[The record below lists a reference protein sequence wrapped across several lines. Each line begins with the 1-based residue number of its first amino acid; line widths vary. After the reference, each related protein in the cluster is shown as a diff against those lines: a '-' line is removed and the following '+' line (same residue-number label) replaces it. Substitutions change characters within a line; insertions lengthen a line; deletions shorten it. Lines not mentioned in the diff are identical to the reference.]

1 VACGVVVVVLY
12 NIIVWVVFI
21 CYISLS
27 WCPVLPLRPPR
38 RRVCVRF
45 IFLFACHS
53 CLFVWLFDCHWLVVV

>member
-45 IFLFACHS
+45 IVFICMS
-53 CLFVWLFDCHWLVVV
+53 QLFVCLVV

>member
-45 IFLFACHS
+45 IFFICMS
-53 CLFVWLFDCHWLVVV
+53 QLFVCLVV